1 MAMASLG
8 RRMQVDDGVSDS
20 SLSEPVSPPPQ
31 ADTIDVAD
39 RSAFS
44 HPQLSGLGEGVANPS
59 SGISAAHSKNGTTTT
74 TPSNGTPAAP
84 EKPKRAPRKKKEV
97 GPDGKPVDDGKP
109 KKPRKPREPKV
120 KTEAA
125 TTTTT
130 TAPRKRQKTD
140 EKVSHDAPAQPRQP
154 TITEL
159 VNSWQQPALPSA
171 SQSLPPQ
178 PPRSQP
184 STTLSMPSNAPAQR
198 PISSGQNYDPVRGGY
213 DPVRAATMDA
223 PTILSRPATTMTNQP
238 SAQASPHI
246 NRASASP
253 SIASLI
259 DPQIPKTSGALSYSP
274 QTQMQQPFV
283 PSAPQSP
290 SAQRSASSY
299 PHPAA
304 SSFPASA
311 KPSKPVSV
319 ISLDGAMDVD
329 VKCDAPSKPAVDVMA
344 PSKSSSGAPT
354 PKAKPAP
361 AAPKAT
367 GSGLLSGHALF
378 GGPSS
383 SEPEQVGVNIEIQ
396 IPLNPQ
402 GGNTINMAQEV
413 MKKYGRDALNPRA
426 AAHRQAI
433 REMQIAQAKLEG
445 AADDM
450 SVDLMSDP
458 GDDSNVEMGGMEA
471 DTTAEGKPRKRKPK
485 REEYDK
491 EDDFIDD
498 TELAWE
504 EHAAVSKDGFFVY
517 SGPLVPP
524 GETAQI
530 ESATSSGR
538 GRGSRGRG
546 RGSRGGAAAGTS
558 HASLAEKN
566 RDPNAAPTRA
576 RGRGRGTGAPRK
588 PRITKA
594 DRERMEA
601 EKMDRERTAQHIGG
615 PTGAPVALAPTP
627 PQQAQYGQPMPTGA

>member
-1 MAMASLG
+1 MASLG
-8 RRMQVDDGVSDS
+8 QGTQADDGVSDS
-20 SLSEPVSPPPQ
+20 SLSEPISPPPQ
-31 ADTIDVAD
+31 ADTIVVAD
-39 RSAFS
+39 RSAFG
-44 HPQLSGLGEGVANPS
+44 HPQFSGLGEGVANPS
-59 SGISAAHSKNGTTTT
+59 SAVSAAHSKNGTATT

-120 KTEAA
+120 KTEGAA
-125 TTTTT
+125 TASTTV
-130 TAPRKRQKTD
+130 PRKRQKTD
-140 EKVSHDAPAQPRQP
+140 EKVSHDAPAPSRQP
-154 TITEL
+154 TITDM
-159 VNSWQQPALPSA
+159 VNNYPGYKPIPGPSA
-171 SQSLPPQ
+171 SPSLPPQ

-184 STTLSMPSNAPAQR
+184 STTLSMSSNAPAQR

-213 DPVRAATMDA
+213 DPVRAATMDVPPPMA
-223 PTILSRPATTMTNQP
+223 RLANTLSSQP
-238 SAQASPHI
+238 SAQASPNV

-259 DPQIPKTSGALSYSP
+259 DPPILKYAP

-283 PSAPQSP
+283 SSQPQTTPSAP
-290 SAQRSASSY
+290 RSGPSY
-299 PHPAA
+299 PQPPAP
-304 SSFPASA
+304 SFPASA
-311 KPSKPVSV
+311 MTSKPVSV
-319 ISLDGAMDVD
+319 VSLDGAMDVD
-329 VKCDAPSKPAVDVMA
+329 PKCDAPSKPAVEIRA

-378 GGPSS
+378 GGPSA
-383 SEPEQVGVNIEIQ
+383 SEPEHVGVTIEIQ

-458 GDDSNVEMGGMEA
+458 GDDSNVEMGGMEL

-504 EHAAVSKDGFFVY
+504 EQAAVAKDGFFVY
-517 SGPLVPP
+517 SGLLIPP

-538 GRGSRGRG
+538 GRGNRGRG

-566 RDPNAAPTRA
+566 RDPTAAPARA
-576 RGRGRGTGAPRK
+576 KGRGRGTGAPRK

-615 PTGAPVALAPTP
+615 PTGAPIALAPTP
-627 PQQAQYGQPMPTGA
+627 PQQAPYGQPMTTGA